1 MPLLVQVYVE
11 VMWAPAG
18 GGNTFM
24 EQQQAS
30 IGGQGQSQYP
40 HIGRMAQYRRY
51 VDDEP
56 VPVAT
61 GSEGSVTV
69 ANIKTAIDAASTAI
83 AGTGSPL
90 ISASELAMIQGWASG
105 GT

>member
-1 MPLLVQVYVE
+1 MPLMVQVTAE

-18 GGNTFM
+18 GGGSLVG
-24 EQQQAS
+24 QQQANVA
-30 IGGQGQSQYP
+30 GQGQTQQPRIVPIAQWTQY
-40 HIGRMAQYRRY
+40 IDA
-51 VDDEP
+51 EP
-56 VPVAT
+56 VPVAV

-90 ISASELAMIQGWASG
+90 INATQLAIIQGWASG
-105 GT
+105 SP